1 MQNIQDWEDHYI
13 IPKRAKAPSH
23 EKNMRNEMLGK
34 SEALVIKKGNGFLF
48 NNRIQKGLKRAGV
61 TNKKG
66 PKPTAAM
73 YADAE
78 EGKVDLDIQ
87 YVDHEFKIALMKARV
102 AKGLKQ
108 SELAPKINCK
118 VTVIQDYEAGKAVP
132 DNSIIQALERVLQC
146 KLPRQKKKK

>member
-1 MQNIQDWEDHYI
+1 
-13 IPKRAKAPSH
+13 
-23 EKNMRNEMLGK
+23 
-34 SEALVIKKGNGFLF
+34 
-48 NNRIQKGLKRAGV
+48 
-61 TNKKG
+61 
-66 PKPTAAM
+66 M
-73 YADAE
+73 YDDAE

-87 YVDHEFKIALMKARV
+87 YVDHDFKIALMKARV

-118 VTVIQDYEAGKAVP
+118 VTVIQDYESGRAVP